1 MSHAGDDKPKR
12 IDPDVAA
19 LAQQVLIEE
28 IQESRRRYHNILEN
42 VPVVVFELA
51 PNRTVE
57 YVNRT
62 AELFG
67 CAPDEII
74 GGDLADRF
82 HPADRPAWSALFEMS
97 EEQLEGSATPV
108 LRVPRTGASARYV
121 NARLQR
127 MEDGRYVGSL
137 DDVTVQRRIEADLL
151 IAQRL
156 DSIGDLAARTAH
168 DFNNLL
174 TVILGNI
181 NLAQR
186 RLGRDEAGG
195 KELDLAARACDRATA
210 LTSKM
215 LHFSKDWEPNC
226 RPSDLGQL
234 VTEALDLCL
243 SGSRIKPTLSI
254 QEKLPPVEMDPAQIH
269 QVINNLV
276 LNAMDAMPEGG
287 ELHVEVA
294 RRDYSSQMGGA
305 TRSGVSV
312 VLRDTGSGIPVEIRE
327 NIFEPFFTTKVD
339 PEAGIGGEGLGLYS
353 SFQIVKQHEG
363 ILELVAS
370 EPMEGTTFRISLPLA
385 QGVTIEEEVVS
396 QSPAVVRSRILV
408 MDDDERVRGVLVAM
422 LKLFGH
428 EVVGVEDGEACIETF
443 KAHRDDGRPFD
454 LVITDLTVVAGRDGL
469 WTAERLA
476 QIAPEVPV
484 LVASGSTTD
493 PVMANPP
500 EHGFTAALHK
510 PFSIEEVDKVT
521 NALLVRAN
529 SI

>member
-1 MSHAGDDKPKR
+1 MSDAGDDKPKR

-28 IQESRRRYHNILEN
+28 IQGSRRRYHNILEN

-51 PNRTVE
+51 ADRTVE

-62 AELFG
+62 VELFG
-67 CAPDEII
+67 CAPEEVV
-74 GGDLADRF
+74 GGNLVDHF
-82 HPADRPAWSALFEMS
+82 HPADRAAWHALFEMS
-97 EEQLEGSATPV
+97 AEQLEVSATPV
-108 LRVPRTGASARYV
+108 IRVQGAGSSPRYV

-127 MEDGRYVGSL
+127 MDDGGYVGSL

-181 NLAQR
+181 NIAQR
-186 RLGRDEAGG
+186 RLGLDTAGG

-234 VTEALDLCL
+234 VTEALELCL
-243 SGSRIKPTLSI
+243 SGSRIKPVLSI
-254 QEKLPPVEMDPAQIH
+254 QEKLPPVEMDPTQIH

-276 LNAMDAMPEGG
+276 LNAMDAMPDGG

-294 RRDYSSQMGGA
+294 RRDYSSQMGGN

-312 VLRDTGSGIPVEIRE
+312 VLRDTGEGIPVDVRE

-363 ILELVAS
+363 ILELVAT
-370 EPMEGTTFRISLPLA
+370 ELMEGTTFRIILPVA
-385 QGVTIEEEVVS
+385 QGAAIEEKVVS
-396 QSPAVVRSRILV
+396 EGPAVLRSRILV
-408 MDDDERVRGVLVAM
+408 MDDDERVRGVLLAM
-422 LKLFGH
+422 LELCGH
-428 EVVGVEDGEACIETF
+428 EVTGVGDGEACVETF
-443 KAHRDDGRPFD
+443 AAHNDEGRPFD
-454 LVITDLTVVAGRDGL
+454 LVITDLTVVAGRDGI
-469 WTAERLA
+469 WTAEQLRR
-476 QIAPEVPV
+476 IAPEVPV

-510 PFSIEEVDKVT
+510 PFSIEEVEKVT
-521 NALLVRAN
+521 NALLARAN